1 LSASDRLPLIG
12 LTTYLERA
20 KTGVWDVPAS
30 FLPKVYFDAVER
42 AGGIAVL
49 LPPQAVSD
57 AIADRLLD
65 SLDGLILTG
74 GKDIEPARY
83 GQDAHPET
91 DEPRRDRDAWEDAL
105 LRRAIER
112 EIPFLGI
119 CRGAQVLNVVR
130 GGTLLQHLPD
140 VVGDRRYQ
148 AGEGIFNHVGVDVEQ
163 NSRLASLLSPFP
175 EPVSSPFPEPV
186 EGQPSNAPLR
196 QAQGTS
202 LRQAQGTSLRQ
213 AQGTSLRQAQGTSTI
228 DVPVYHHQA
237 IDELGDGLVVTAR
250 TPDGT
255 IEAVELSSVPFGVA
269 VQWHPEESP
278 EDIRLFAGLVEAAR
292 TYRATLLESAARSTP
307 AEQELPAP

>member
-30 FLPKVYFDAVER
+30 FLPKVYFDAVEK

-57 AIADRLLD
+57 PIADRLLD

-91 DEPRRDRDAWEDAL
+91 DEPRPDRDAWEDTL

-119 CRGAQVLNVVR
+119 CRGAQMLNVAR
-130 GGTLLQHLPD
+130 GGTLHQHLPD

-148 AGEGIFNHVGVDVEQ
+148 AGEGIFNHVEVGVEPG
-163 NSRLASLLSPFP
+163 SRLASLLP
-175 EPVSSPFPEPV
+175 
-186 EGQPSNAPLR
+186 NDDL
-196 QAQGTS
+196 
-202 LRQAQGTSLRQ
+202 
-213 AQGTSLRQAQGTSTI
+213 

-237 IDELGDGLVVTAR
+237 IDALGEGLVVTAR

-255 IEAVELSSVPFGVA
+255 IEAVELDSVPFGVA

-278 EDIRLFAGLVEAAR
+278 DDIRLFAGLVEAAR
-292 TYRATLLESAARSTP
+292 QYRAQN
-307 AEQELPAP
+307 QEPPTT

>member
-30 FLPKVYFDAVER
+30 FLPRVYFDAVEK

-49 LPPQAVSD
+49 LPPQAISD
-57 AIADRLLD
+57 PIADRLLD

-74 GKDIEPARY
+74 GKDIEPSRY

-91 DEPRRDRDAWEDAL
+91 DEPRRDRDAWEDTL

-119 CRGAQVLNVVR
+119 CRGAQMLNIAR
-130 GGTLLQHLPD
+130 GGTLHQHLPD

-148 AGEGIFNHVGVDVEQ
+148 AGEGIFNHVEVDVAKG
-163 NSRLASLLSPFP
+163 SRLESLLSPFS
-175 EPVSSPFPEPV
+175 EP
-186 EGQPSNAPLR
+186 A
-196 QAQGTS
+196 T
-202 LRQAQGTSLRQ
+202 T
-213 AQGTSLRQAQGTSTI
+213 TI

-237 IDELGDGLVVTAR
+237 IDALGAGLVVTAR

-255 IEAVELSSVPFGVA
+255 IEAVELESVPFGVA
-269 VQWHPEESP
+269 VQWHPEESAD
-278 EDIRLFAGLVEAAR
+278 DIRLFAGLVEAAR
-292 TYRATLLESAARSTP
+292 QYRAQ
-307 AEQELPAP
+307 EQEHQTA